1 MTGNVGD
8 LVVKL
13 RMLLFASLAGLSAC
27 ATDVTRRPVTPPLHY
42 ADYAGPVIEDFHY
55 FRLDGWEV
63 VSRYELVVW
72 TGLQEAYLLK
82 VWENCQDLEFAFHVG
97 FTSRFNHISRVDKV
111 LVGRDRCPIVEIR
124 RIDVPRLKAD
134 RAKAREKVAP

>member
-1 MTGNVGD
+1 MKMRTLLLAA
-8 LVVKL
+8 LV
-13 RMLLFASLAGLSAC
+13 GLSAC
-27 ATDVTRRPVTPPLHY
+27 ATDITRRTVTPPLRY

-63 VSRYELVVW
+63 VSRNELVVW

-82 VWENCQDLEFAFHVG
+82 VWESCQDLEFAFRIG
-97 FTSRFNHISRVDKV
+97 ITSRFGHISRADKV
-111 LVGRDRCPIVEIR
+111 LVGHDRCPIGEIR

-134 RAKAREKVAP
+134 RAKAREKAAP

>member
-1 MTGNVGD
+1 M
-8 LVVKL
+8 KL
-13 RMLLFASLAGLSAC
+13 RILLLAVLAGLSAC
-27 ATDVTRRPVTPPLHY
+27 ATDVTRRPVTPQLHY

-82 VWENCQDLEFAFHVG
+82 VWENCQDLEFAFRIG
-97 FTSRFNHISRVDKV
+97 FTSRFSRISRADSV
-111 LVGRDRCPIVEIR
+111 LVGHDRCPIAEIR

-134 RAKAREKVAP
+134 RAKAREKAAS

>member
-1 MTGNVGD
+1 M
-8 LVVKL
+8 KL
-13 RMLLFASLAGLSAC
+13 RVLLFAAVAGLSAC
-27 ATDVTRRPVTPPLHY
+27 ATDVTRRPTTPPLRY

-82 VWENCQDLEFAFHVG
+82 VWESCQDLEFAFKIG
-97 FTSRFNHISRVDKV
+97 FTSSFSRVTRFDK
-111 LVGRDRCPIVEIR
+111 LIVGRDRCPISEIR
-124 RIDVPRLKAD
+124 RIDVARMKAD
-134 RAKAREKVAP
+134 RAKAREKAAT